1 MPVSHHDGIGIVL
14 LAAGESRRMAT
25 SSETATLSQT
35 PAASETNSSQ
45 TATPKALLPWL
56 GRPLIQYQLEQIA
69 ALGAA
74 QGAAQCAAHVVVTGF
89 HAKRLT
95 PYIESFAGVRIVENP
110 DPARGRASSIVHGVS
125 ALPETLTALAV
136 VNVDQPC
143 AAPILKQL
151 MAAQTM
157 GDELITIPRYMGVR
171 GHPPLFSGR
180 LRRKLLQVREETQG
194 LKAVTRAHR
203 ADTRY
208 LDVDD
213 PGVVWNLNTPTDY
226 QRAQQQHVL
235 LATTNQAKAA
245 HLAWL
250 LAGIPLRRV
259 TLAEANLPQASA
271 PPETESTLEAIA
283 ANKAIAWSRAFG
295 GLAIASDGGIS
306 IPALGDRW
314 EERLT
319 ARFAGSHAT
328 DEQRVRALLALL
340 QPYREEKRRAFFRES
355 VALANNGMLLQTWSA
370 QSTPGSIADSY
381 HPDQLVPGFWLLTLW
396 CDLNTGERVGART
409 PEDPAYPDGAWARIR
424 PWVQEYVAAYYARCL
439 TPAM

>member
-1 MPVSHHDGIGIVL
+1 M
-14 LAAGESRRMAT
+14 
-25 SSETATLSQT
+25 
-35 PAASETNSSQ
+35 
-45 TATPKALLPWL
+45 L
-56 GRPLIQYQLEQIA
+56 GQLV
-69 ALGAA
+69 AA
-74 QGAAQCAAHVVVTGF
+74 QYTGD
-89 HAKRLT
+89 K
-95 PYIESFAGVRIVENP
+95 
-110 DPARGRASSIVHGVS
+110 
-125 ALPETLTALAV
+125 
-136 VNVDQPC
+136 
-143 AAPILKQL
+143 
-151 MAAQTM
+151 
-157 GDELITIPRYMGVR
+157 LITIPRYKGVR

-180 LRRKLLQVREETQG
+180 LRRKLLQVREESQG

-203 ADTRY
+203 ADTRF

-213 PGVVWNLNTPTDY
+213 PGVIWNLNTPTDY

-250 LAGIPLRRV
+250 LAGTPLRRV

-283 ANKAIAWSRAFG
+283 AHKAIAWSRAFG

-340 QPYREEKRRAFFRES
+340 QPYRKEERRAFFREC
-355 VALANNGMLLQTWSA
+355 VALANDGTLLQSWSA
-370 QSTPGSIADSY
+370 QSTQGYIADSY
-381 HPDQLVPGFWLLTLW
+381 HSDQLVPGFWLLTLW
-396 CDLNTGERVGART
+396 CDRNTGERVGART
-409 PEDPAYPDGAWARIR
+409 PEDLAYPDGAWARIR

>member
-1 MPVSHHDGIGIVL
+1 
-14 LAAGESRRMAT
+14 
-25 SSETATLSQT
+25 
-35 PAASETNSSQ
+35 
-45 TATPKALLPWL
+45 
-56 GRPLIQYQLEQIA
+56 
-69 ALGAA
+69 
-74 QGAAQCAAHVVVTGF
+74 
-89 HAKRLT
+89 
-95 PYIESFAGVRIVENP
+95 
-110 DPARGRASSIVHGVS
+110 
-125 ALPETLTALAV
+125 
-136 VNVDQPC
+136 
-143 AAPILKQL
+143 
-151 MAAQTM
+151 MAAQTA
-157 GDELITIPRYMGVR
+157 GDKLITIPRYKGVR

-226 QRAQQQHVL
+226 QRAQRQHVL
-235 LATTNQAKAA
+235 LATTNKAKAA

-259 TLAEANLPQASA
+259 TLAEANLRQAFA

-314 EERLT
+314 EERQT

-328 DEQRVRALLALL
+328 DEQRVQALLALL
-340 QPYREEKRRAFFRES
+340 QPYHGEDRSAFFRES
-355 VALANNGMLLQTWSA
+355 VALANDGTLLQSWSA
-370 QSTPGSIADSY
+370 ESPPGLIAESY
-381 HPDQLVPGFWLLTLW
+381 LPNQVVPGFWLLTLW
-396 CDLNTGERVGART
+396 CDLNTGKRVGART
-409 PEDPAYPDGAWARIR
+409 PDDPAYPDGAWARIKPR
-424 PWVQEYVAAYYARCL
+424 VQAYVQDYCERYL
-439 TPAM
+439 TPAE